1 MDGRAGLAS
10 WARAPVLRG
19 GMWMYGRLGRE
30 ATAMGETV
38 QHGQRSFLGVFDRL
52 LKAMQMDYARCER
65 FEASGYADFAGQ
77 LYTLN
82 SNMFQNRAFCDR
94 MLTQMILHYLTWYQ
108 DPGLQLVVGPGA
120 AWRVTSDFSTQRYGD
135 SLYVTQ
141 AAPCAAVRKGEQIV
155 GVNGKS
161 LAEVRPEVERTLWT
175 TVEPADPEREDWSI
189 VLAFA
194 KNLQV
199 RGADGSERT
208 VKVDVSAGDAEWA
221 KPMRRTKGEGGARPA
236 VGGAG
241 GAATDVA
248 THGEDAG
255 RAELAEAADGVAA
268 GNAELGS
275 VATTDAGVASGVAGE
290 VDLAIAMGAGVDA
303 ADEAADGVASS
314 GSGQPCCELGHV
326 GDVVVLTLRN
336 PGDPAFGEVL
346 GGLLSEV
353 CVAKRLVIDVRG
365 CRGGTQEDIFPLVP
379 FVLAPGTMATPEQL
393 FGRPGIA
400 MNYSRHNVDDKL
412 KELEVLRVQA
422 QQGASAP
429 EDLAELDDLAA
440 DLWAKRGQK
449 GVREMEGA
457 EAFCPDVQ
465 FSRSADD
472 PAIPARVVVLAD
484 RCTGEAAEWLVRAV
498 KSAGYATVMG
508 RATIGSLDNTCPRAV
523 RLDDDLTLI
532 LPTATYLEALE
543 GDPTLGRGITPDV
556 HIPWTPAQLSHDVE
570 LETACERVAG

>member
-1 MDGRAGLAS
+1 
-10 WARAPVLRG
+10 
-19 GMWMYGRLGRE
+19 
-30 ATAMGETV
+30 MGETV

-120 AWRVTSDFSTQRYGD
+120 AWHVTSYFGTQRYGD
-135 SLYVTQ
+135 ALYVTR
-141 AAPCAAVRKGEQIV
+141 AAPTAAVRAGEQIV

-199 RGADGSERT
+199 RGIDGSERT
-208 VKVDVSAGDAEWA
+208 VKVDASAGDAEWA
-221 KPMRRTKGEGGARPA
+221 KPVRCTKGEGDTGPA
-236 VGGAG
+236 M
-241 GAATDVA
+241 TD
-248 THGEDAG
+248 GEA
-255 RAELAEAADGVAA
+255 
-268 GNAELGS
+268 
-275 VATTDAGVASGVAGE
+275 ASGVATNPP
-290 VDLAIAMGAGVDA
+290 
-303 ADEAADGVASS
+303 AADGEAASGAALAEVADDVAMDAGADVAFAVTANAEAVSAA
-314 GSGQPCCELGHV
+314 GLPCCELGRV
-326 GDVVVLTLRN
+326 GDVVVLTLRS
-336 PGDPAFGEVL
+336 PGDPAFGEAL
-346 GGLLSEV
+346 SDLLSEV
-353 CVAKRLVIDVRG
+353 CVVKHLVIDVRG
-365 CRGGTQEDIFPLVP
+365 CRGGMQEDIFPLVP
-379 FVLAPGTMATPEQL
+379 FVMAPGATATPEQL

-412 KELEVLRVQA
+412 KELEVLRAQA
-422 QQGASAP
+422 QESTSAP
-429 EDLAELDDLAA
+429 EDLGELDELAA
-440 DLWAKRGQK
+440 DLQAKRGKK
-449 GVREMEGA
+449 GVREMESA
-457 EAFCPDVQ
+457 EAFYPDVQ
-465 FSRSADD
+465 FSRSADG
-472 PAIPARVVVLAD
+472 PAAPACVVVLAD
-484 RCTGEAAEWLVRAV
+484 RCTGEAAEWLVRAA

-543 GDPTLGRGITPDV
+543 GDATLGRGIAPDV

-570 LETACERVAG
+570 LETACERAAG

>member
-1 MDGRAGLAS
+1 
-10 WARAPVLRG
+10 
-19 GMWMYGRLGRE
+19 
-30 ATAMGETV
+30 MGETV

-120 AWRVTSDFSTQRYGD
+120 AWHVTSDFGTQRYGD
-135 SLYVTQ
+135 ALYVTR
-141 AAPCAAVRKGEQIV
+141 AAPTAAVRVGEQIV

-199 RGADGSERT
+199 RGIDGSERT
-208 VKVDVSAGDAEWA
+208 VKVDASAGDAEWA
-221 KPMRRTKGEGGARPA
+221 KPVRCTRGEGGAGPAAASGEAASGAAPNLATVDGESSARPA
-236 VGGAG
+236 LK
-241 GAATDVA
+241 
-248 THGEDAG
+248 GEDGAV
-255 RAELAEAADGVAA
+255 LAEAADDAAMDAGADVAFAATANAEAVSAA
-268 GNAELGS
+268 GL
-275 VATTDAGVASGVAGE
+275 
-290 VDLAIAMGAGVDA
+290 
-303 ADEAADGVASS
+303 
-314 GSGQPCCELGHV
+314 PCCELGRV

-336 PGDPAFGEVL
+336 PGDPAFSEAL
-346 GGLLSEV
+346 NSLLSEA
-353 CVAKRLVIDVRG
+353 CVAKHLVIDVRG
-365 CRGGTQEDIFPLVP
+365 CRGGMQEDISPLVP
-379 FVLAPGTMATPEQL
+379 FVMEPGATATPEQL

-412 KELEVLRVQA
+412 KELEVLRAQA
-422 QQGASAP
+422 QESASAP
-429 EDLAELDDLAA
+429 ENLAELDELAA
-440 DLWAKRGQK
+440 DLQAKRGQK
-449 GVREMEGA
+449 GVHEMESA
-457 EAFCPDVQ
+457 EAFYPDVQ
-465 FSRSADD
+465 FSKSADG
-472 PAIPARVVVLAD
+472 PAAPARVVVLAD
-484 RCTGEAAEWLVRAV
+484 RCTGEAAEWLVRAA

-543 GDPTLGRGITPDV
+543 GDATLGRGIAPDV
-556 HIPWTPAQLSHDVE
+556 HIPWTPAQLSRDVE

>member
-1 MDGRAGLAS
+1 
-10 WARAPVLRG
+10 
-19 GMWMYGRLGRE
+19 
-30 ATAMGETV
+30 MGETV

-120 AWRVTSDFSTQRYGD
+120 AWHVTSYFGTQRYGD
-135 SLYVTQ
+135 ALYVTR
-141 AAPCAAVRKGEQIV
+141 AAPTAAVRAGEQIV

-199 RGADGSERT
+199 RGIDGSERT
-208 VKVDVSAGDAEWA
+208 VKVDASAGDAEWA
-221 KPMRRTKGEGGARPA
+221 KPVRCTKGDGDTGPA
-236 VGGAG
+236 M
-241 GAATDVA
+241 TD
-248 THGEDAG
+248 GEA
-255 RAELAEAADGVAA
+255 
-268 GNAELGS
+268 
-275 VATTDAGVASGVAGE
+275 ASGVATNPP
-290 VDLAIAMGAGVDA
+290 
-303 ADEAADGVASS
+303 AADGEAASGAALAEVADDVAMDAGADVAFAVTANAEAVSAA
-314 GSGQPCCELGHV
+314 GLPCCELGRV
-326 GDVVVLTLRN
+326 GDVVVLTLRS
-336 PGDPAFGEVL
+336 PGDPAFGEAL
-346 GGLLSEV
+346 SDLLSEV
-353 CVAKRLVIDVRG
+353 CVVKHLVIDVRG
-365 CRGGTQEDIFPLVP
+365 CRGGMQEDIFPLVP
-379 FVLAPGTMATPEQL
+379 FVMAPGATATPEQL

-412 KELEVLRVQA
+412 KELEVLRAQA
-422 QQGASAP
+422 QESTSAP
-429 EDLAELDDLAA
+429 EDLGELDELAA
-440 DLWAKRGQK
+440 DLQAKRGKK
-449 GVREMEGA
+449 GVREMESA
-457 EAFCPDVQ
+457 EAFYPDVQ
-465 FSRSADD
+465 FSRSADG
-472 PAIPARVVVLAD
+472 PAAPACVVVLAD
-484 RCTGEAAEWLVRAV
+484 RCTGEAAEWLVRAA

-543 GDPTLGRGITPDV
+543 GDATLGRGIAPDV

-570 LETACERVAG
+570 LETACERAAG

>member
-1 MDGRAGLAS
+1 
-10 WARAPVLRG
+10 
-19 GMWMYGRLGRE
+19 
-30 ATAMGETV
+30 MGETV

-120 AWRVTSDFSTQRYGD
+120 AWHVTSDFGTQRYGD
-135 SLYVTQ
+135 ALYVTR
-141 AAPCAAVRKGEQIV
+141 AAPTAAVRVGEQIV
-155 GVNGKS
+155 GVNGKP

-199 RGADGSERT
+199 RGIDGSERT

-221 KPMRRTKGEGGARPA
+221 KPVRCTKGEGEAGPA
-236 VGGAG
+236 M
-241 GAATDVA
+241 TD
-248 THGEDAG
+248 GEA
-255 RAELAEAADGVAA
+255 
-268 GNAELGS
+268 
-275 VATTDAGVASGVAGE
+275 ASGVATN
-290 VDLAIAMGAGVDA
+290 LP
-303 ADEAADGVASS
+303 AADGEAASGAALAEVADDVAMDAGADVAFAATADDEVTSAA
-314 GSGQPCCELGHV
+314 GRPCCELGRV

-346 GGLLSEV
+346 DGLLSEV

-365 CRGGTQEDIFPLVP
+365 CRGGMQEDVFPLVP
-379 FVLAPGTMATPEQL
+379 FVMEPGASVTPEQL

-412 KELEVLRVQA
+412 KELEVLRAQA
-422 QQGASAP
+422 QESASAP
-429 EDLAELDDLAA
+429 EDLAELDELAA
-440 DLWAKRGQK
+440 DLQAKRGQR
-449 GVREMEGA
+449 GVHEMESA
-457 EAFCPDVQ
+457 EAFYPDVQ
-465 FSRSADD
+465 FSRSADG
-472 PAIPARVVVLAD
+472 PAAPARVVVLVD
-484 RCTGEAAEWLVRAV
+484 RCTGEAAEWLVRAA

-543 GDPTLGRGITPDV
+543 GDATLGRGIAPDV
-556 HIPWTPAQLSHDVE
+556 HIPWTPAQLSRDVE
-570 LETACERVAG
+570 LETACERAAG

>member
-1 MDGRAGLAS
+1 
-10 WARAPVLRG
+10 
-19 GMWMYGRLGRE
+19 
-30 ATAMGETV
+30 MGETV

-120 AWRVTSDFSTQRYGD
+120 AWHVTSDFGTQRYGEV
-135 SLYVTQ
+135 LYVIW
-141 AAPCAAVRKGEQIV
+141 AAPSAAVRVGEQIV

-199 RGADGSERT
+199 KGVDGIERT
-208 VKVDVSAGDAEWA
+208 VKVDASAGDAEWA
-221 KPMRRTKGEGGARPA
+221 KPVRCTKDAGDVEPAAARGE
-236 VGGAG
+236 VAG
-241 GAATDVA
+241 GA
-248 THGEDAG
+248 EP
-255 RAELAEAADGVAA
+255 AEAAD
-268 GNAELGS
+268 
-275 VATTDAGVASGVAGE
+275 DA
-290 VDLAIAMGAGVDA
+290 AMGAAGR
-303 ADEAADGVASS
+303 
-314 GSGQPCCELGHV
+314 PCCELSHV

-336 PGDPAFGEVL
+336 PSDPAFGEVL
-346 GGLLSEV
+346 DGLLSEV
-353 CVAKRLVIDVRG
+353 CIAKHLVIDVRG
-365 CRGGTQEDIFPLVP
+365 CRGGMQEDIFPLVP
-379 FVLAPGTMATPEQL
+379 FVLAPGTTATPEQL
-393 FGRPGIA
+393 FGKPGIA

-412 KELEVLRVQA
+412 NELEMLRTQVRE
-422 QQGASAP
+422 GTPVP
-429 EDLAELDDLAA
+429 EDLAELDELAA
-440 DLWAKRGQK
+440 DLQAKRGQK
-449 GVREMEGA
+449 GVREMESA
-457 EAFCPDVQ
+457 EAFYPDVQ
-465 FSRSADD
+465 FSRSAGG
-472 PAIPARVVVLAD
+472 PAAPVHVVVLAD
-484 RCTGEAAEWLVRAV
+484 RCTGEAAEWLVRAA

-543 GDPTLGRGITPDV
+543 GDATLGCGIAPDV
-556 HIPWTPAQLSHDVE
+556 HIPWTPTQLARDVE
-570 LETACERVAG
+570 LETACERVAR

>member
-1 MDGRAGLAS
+1 
-10 WARAPVLRG
+10 
-19 GMWMYGRLGRE
+19 
-30 ATAMGETV
+30 MGETV

-120 AWRVTSDFSTQRYGD
+120 AWHVTSYFGTQRYGD
-135 SLYVTQ
+135 ALYVTR
-141 AAPCAAVRKGEQIV
+141 AAPTAAVRAGEQIV

-199 RGADGSERT
+199 RGIDGSERT
-208 VKVDVSAGDAEWA
+208 VKVDASAGDAEWA
-221 KPMRRTKGEGGARPA
+221 KPVRCTRGEGGAEPA
-236 VGGAG
+236 
-241 GAATDVA
+241 AASGEAASGVA
-248 THGEDAG
+248 
-255 RAELAEAADGVAA
+255 LAEAADD
-268 GNAELGS
+268 E
-275 VATTDAGVASGVAGE
+275 
-290 VDLAIAMGAGVDA
+290 AMGAEADA
-303 ADEAADGVASS
+303 AFAATVDDETGAALRPAPDTGIASAA
-314 GSGQPCCELGHV
+314 GLPCCELGRV

-346 GGLLSEV
+346 DGLLSEV

-365 CRGGTQEDIFPLVP
+365 CRGGMQEDVFPLVP
-379 FVLAPGTMATPEQL
+379 FVMEPGASVTPEQL

-412 KELEVLRVQA
+412 KELEVLRAQA
-422 QQGASAP
+422 QESASAP
-429 EDLAELDDLAA
+429 EDLAELDELAA
-440 DLWAKRGQK
+440 DLQAKRGQR
-449 GVREMEGA
+449 GVHEMESA
-457 EAFCPDVQ
+457 EAFYPDVQ
-465 FSRSADD
+465 FSRSADG
-472 PAIPARVVVLAD
+472 PAAPARVVVLVD
-484 RCTGEAAEWLVRAV
+484 RCTGEAAEWLVRAA

-508 RATIGSLDNTCPRAV
+508 RATIGSLDNTCPRVV

-543 GDPTLGRGITPDV
+543 GDATLGRGIAPDV
-556 HIPWTPAQLSHDVE
+556 HIPWTPAQLSRDVE
-570 LETACERVAG
+570 LETACERAES

>member
-1 MDGRAGLAS
+1 
-10 WARAPVLRG
+10 
-19 GMWMYGRLGRE
+19 
-30 ATAMGETV
+30 MGETV

-52 LKAMQMDYARCER
+52 LKAMQMDYACCER
-65 FEASGYADFAGQ
+65 FGASGYADFAGQ

-120 AWRVTSDFSTQRYGD
+120 AWHVTSDFGTQRYGD
-135 SLYVTQ
+135 ALYVTQ
-141 AAPCAAVRKGEQIV
+141 AAPTAAVRVGEQIV

-199 RGADGSERT
+199 RGIDGSERT

-221 KPMRRTKGEGGARPA
+221 KPVRCTRGEGAAGPA
-236 VGGAG
+236 
-241 GAATDVA
+241 AAS
-248 THGEDAG
+248 GEDAG
-255 RAELAEAADGVAA
+255 PAASNPATADVEAASAV
-268 GNAELGS
+268 
-275 VATTDAGVASGVAGE
+275 
-290 VDLAIAMGAGVDA
+290 
-303 ADEAADGVASS
+303 
-314 GSGQPCCELGHV
+314 GQPCCELSRV

-336 PGDPAFGEVL
+336 PGDPAFSEGL
-346 GGLLSEV
+346 NSLLSEV
-353 CVAKRLVIDVRG
+353 CVAKYLVIDVRG
-365 CRGGTQEDIFPLVP
+365 CRGGMQEDIFPLVP
-379 FVLAPGTMATPEQL
+379 FVLAPGATVTPEQL

-412 KELEVLRVQA
+412 KELEVLRAQA
-422 QQGASAP
+422 QESTSAP
-429 EDLAELDDLAA
+429 EDLAELDELAA
-440 DLWAKRGQK
+440 DLQAKRGQK
-449 GVREMEGA
+449 GVHEMESA
-457 EAFCPDVQ
+457 EAFYPDVQ

-472 PAIPARVVVLAD
+472 PAALARVVVLAD
-484 RCTGEAAEWLVRAV
+484 RCTGEAAEWLVRAA
-498 KSAGYATVMG
+498 KSAGCATVMG

-543 GDPTLGRGITPDV
+543 GDPTLGRGIAPDV
-556 HIPWTPAQLSHDVE
+556 HIPWTPAQLSRDVE
-570 LETACERVAG
+570 LETACERVAI

>member
-1 MDGRAGLAS
+1 
-10 WARAPVLRG
+10 
-19 GMWMYGRLGRE
+19 
-30 ATAMGETV
+30 MGETV

-94 MLTQMILHYLTWYQ
+94 MLTQIILHYLTWYQ

-120 AWRVTSDFSTQRYGD
+120 AWHVTSDFGTQRYGD
-135 SLYVTQ
+135 ALYVTR
-141 AAPCAAVRKGEQIV
+141 AAPTAAVRVGEQIV
-155 GVNGKS
+155 GVNEKP

-199 RGADGSERT
+199 RGIDGSERT

-221 KPMRRTKGEGGARPA
+221 KPVRCTKGEG
-236 VGGAG
+236 
-241 GAATDVA
+241 
-248 THGEDAG
+248 DAG
-255 RAELAEAADGVAA
+255 PAA
-268 GNAELGS
+268 
-275 VATTDAGVASGVAGE
+275 ASGA
-290 VDLAIAMGAGVDA
+290 
-303 ADEAADGVASS
+303 
-314 GSGQPCCELGHV
+314 GQPCCELSRV

-336 PGDPAFGEVL
+336 PSDPAFGEAL
-346 GGLLSEV
+346 DGLFSEV

-365 CRGGTQEDIFPLVP
+365 CRGGMQEDIFPLVP
-379 FVLAPGTMATPEQL
+379 FVLAPGATATPEQL

-412 KELEVLRVQA
+412 KELEVLRAQA
-422 QQGASAP
+422 QESTSAP
-429 EDLAELDDLAA
+429 EDLAELDEFAA
-440 DLWAKRGQK
+440 DLQAKRGQK
-449 GVREMEGA
+449 GVHEMESA
-457 EAFCPDVQ
+457 EAFYPDVQ
-465 FSRSADD
+465 FSRSADN
-472 PAIPARVVVLAD
+472 PAAPAHVVVLAD
-484 RCTGEAAEWLVRAV
+484 RCTGEAAEWLVRAA

-543 GDPTLGRGITPDV
+543 GDATLGRGIAPDV

-570 LETACERVAG
+570 LETACERAEN

>member
-1 MDGRAGLAS
+1 
-10 WARAPVLRG
+10 
-19 GMWMYGRLGRE
+19 
-30 ATAMGETV
+30 MGETV

-120 AWRVTSDFSTQRYGD
+120 AWHVTSDFGTQRYGD
-135 SLYVTQ
+135 VLYVIW
-141 AAPCAAVRKGEQIV
+141 AAPSAAVRVGEQIV

-199 RGADGSERT
+199 RGVDGIERT
-208 VKVDVSAGDAEWA
+208 VKVDASAGDAEWA
-221 KPMRRTKGEGGARPA
+221 KPVRFTKDAGDLEPAAASGE
-236 VGGAG
+236 VAG
-241 GAATDVA
+241 GA
-248 THGEDAG
+248 EP
-255 RAELAEAADGVAA
+255 AEAAD
-268 GNAELGS
+268 
-275 VATTDAGVASGVAGE
+275 DA
-290 VDLAIAMGAGVDA
+290 AMGAAGR
-303 ADEAADGVASS
+303 
-314 GSGQPCCELGHV
+314 PCCELSHV

-336 PGDPAFGEVL
+336 PSDPAFGEVL
-346 GGLLSEV
+346 DGLLSEV
-353 CVAKRLVIDVRG
+353 CIAKHLVIDVRG
-365 CRGGTQEDIFPLVP
+365 CRGGMQEDIFPLVP
-379 FVLAPGTMATPEQL
+379 FVLAPGTAATPEQL
-393 FGRPGIA
+393 FGKPGIA
-400 MNYSRHNVDDKL
+400 MNYSRHNVDDKIN
-412 KELEVLRVQA
+412 ELEMLRTQA
-422 QQGASAP
+422 REGTSVP
-429 EDLAELDDLAA
+429 EDLAELDELAA
-440 DLWAKRGQK
+440 DLQAKRGQK
-449 GVREMEGA
+449 GVREMESA
-457 EAFCPDVQ
+457 EAFYPDVQ
-465 FSRSADD
+465 FSRSAGG
-472 PAIPARVVVLAD
+472 PAAPVHVVVLAD
-484 RCTGEAAEWLVRAV
+484 RCTGEAAEWLVRAA
-498 KSAGYATVMG
+498 KSAGYVTVMG

-543 GDPTLGRGITPDV
+543 GDATLGRGIAPDV

-570 LETACERVAG
+570 LETACEAVVG

>member
-10 WARAPVLRG
+10 WARTPVLRG

-120 AWRVTSDFSTQRYGD
+120 AWHVTSDFGTQRYGD
-135 SLYVTQ
+135 ALYVTQ
-141 AAPCAAVRKGEQIV
+141 AAPSAAVRVGEQIV

-189 VLAFA
+189 VLTFA

-199 RGADGSERT
+199 RGVDGTERT
-208 VKVDVSAGDAEWA
+208 VKVDASAGDAEWA
-221 KPMRRTKGEGGARPA
+221 KPVRCTKGEGDVEP
-236 VGGAG
+236 
-241 GAATDVA
+241 AATS
-248 THGEDAG
+248 GEDAG
-255 RAELAEAADGVAA
+255 GAELAEAADDEAVGVEADAAFAATADDEIGAALGSTVDGEAA
-268 GNAELGS
+268 G
-275 VATTDAGVASGVAGE
+275 
-290 VDLAIAMGAGVDA
+290 A
-303 ADEAADGVASS
+303 AD
-314 GSGQPCCELGHV
+314 QPCCKLSHT
-326 GDVVVLTLRN
+326 GDVAVLALRN
-336 PGDPAFGEVL
+336 PGDPAFSEVL
-346 GGLLSEV
+346 DGLLSEV
-353 CVAKRLVIDVRG
+353 CAAKRLVIDVRG

-379 FVLAPGTMATPEQL
+379 FALAPGATATPERL
-393 FGRPGIA
+393 FGKPGIA

-412 KELEVLRVQA
+412 KELEVLRAQA
-422 QQGASAP
+422 QQDASAP
-429 EDLAELDDLAA
+429 EGLAELDELAA
-440 DLWAKRGQK
+440 DLQAKRGQK
-449 GVREMEGA
+449 GVHEMESA
-457 EAFCPDVQ
+457 EAFYPDVQ
-465 FSRSADD
+465 FSRSAAGSAA
-472 PAIPARVVVLAD
+472 PAHVVVLAN
-484 RCTGEAAEWLVRAV
+484 RCTGEAAEWLVRAA

-543 GDPTLGRGITPDV
+543 GDATLGRGITPDV

>member
-1 MDGRAGLAS
+1 
-10 WARAPVLRG
+10 
-19 GMWMYGRLGRE
+19 
-30 ATAMGETV
+30 MGETV

-120 AWRVTSDFSTQRYGD
+120 AWHVTGDFGTQRYGD
-135 SLYVTQ
+135 VLYVIW
-141 AAPCAAVRKGEQIV
+141 AAPSAAVRVGEQIV
-155 GVNGKS
+155 GVNGKP

-199 RGADGSERT
+199 RGIDGSERT

-221 KPMRRTKGEGGARPA
+221 KPVRCTKGEGDTGPA
-236 VGGAG
+236 M
-241 GAATDVA
+241 TD
-248 THGEDAG
+248 GEA
-255 RAELAEAADGVAA
+255 
-268 GNAELGS
+268 
-275 VATTDAGVASGVAGE
+275 ASGVATNPP
-290 VDLAIAMGAGVDA
+290 
-303 ADEAADGVASS
+303 AADGEAASGAALAEVADDVAMDAGADVAFAVTANAEAVSAA
-314 GSGQPCCELGHV
+314 GLPCCELGRV
-326 GDVVVLTLRN
+326 GDVVVLTLRS
-336 PGDPAFGEVL
+336 PGDPAFGEAL
-346 GGLLSEV
+346 DGLFSEV
-353 CVAKRLVIDVRG
+353 CVVKHLVIDVRG
-365 CRGGTQEDIFPLVP
+365 CRGGMQEDIFPLVP
-379 FVLAPGTMATPEQL
+379 FVMAPGATATPEQL

-412 KELEVLRVQA
+412 KELEVLRAQA
-422 QQGASAP
+422 QESTSAP
-429 EDLAELDDLAA
+429 EDLGELDELAA
-440 DLWAKRGQK
+440 DLQAKRGKK
-449 GVREMEGA
+449 GVREMESA
-457 EAFCPDVQ
+457 EAFYPDVQ
-465 FSRSADD
+465 FSRSADG
-472 PAIPARVVVLAD
+472 PAASARVVVLAD
-484 RCTGEAAEWLVRAV
+484 RCTGEAAEWLVRAA

-532 LPTATYLEALE
+532 LPKATYLEALD
-543 GDPTLGRGITPDV
+543 GDATLGRGIAPDV
-556 HIPWTPAQLSHDVE
+556 HIPWTPAQLSRDVE
-570 LETACERVAG
+570 LETACEQAVS

>member
-1 MDGRAGLAS
+1 
-10 WARAPVLRG
+10 
-19 GMWMYGRLGRE
+19 
-30 ATAMGETV
+30 MGETV

-120 AWRVTSDFSTQRYGD
+120 AWHVTSYFGTQRYGD
-135 SLYVTQ
+135 ALYVTR
-141 AAPCAAVRKGEQIV
+141 AAPTAAVRAGEQIV

-199 RGADGSERT
+199 RGIDGSERT
-208 VKVDVSAGDAEWA
+208 VKVDASAGDAEWA
-221 KPMRRTKGEGGARPA
+221 KPVRCTKGEGGAGPA
-236 VGGAG
+236 
-241 GAATDVA
+241 AAS
-248 THGEDAG
+248 GEDADG
-255 RAELAEAADGVAA
+255 AMSNPATVDGENSARPALKGEDGAMLATAGVAGGETSAMAADGWV
-268 GNAELGS
+268 
-275 VATTDAGVASGVAGE
+275 
-290 VDLAIAMGAGVDA
+290 
-303 ADEAADGVASS
+303 ADGVKLTVATESEVSAMPAMNAGTDRTPAPDTGIASAA
-314 GSGQPCCELGHV
+314 GRPCCELGRV

-346 GGLLSEV
+346 DGLLSEV

-365 CRGGTQEDIFPLVP
+365 CRGGMQEDVFPLVP
-379 FVLAPGTMATPEQL
+379 FVMEPGASVTPEQL

-400 MNYSRHNVDDKL
+400 MNYSRHNVDDTL
-412 KELEVLRVQA
+412 KELEVLRAQA
-422 QQGASAP
+422 QESASAP
-429 EDLAELDDLAA
+429 EDLAELDELAA
-440 DLWAKRGQK
+440 DLQAKRGQR
-449 GVREMEGA
+449 GVHEMESA
-457 EAFCPDVQ
+457 EAFYPDVQ
-465 FSRSADD
+465 FSRSADG
-472 PAIPARVVVLAD
+472 PAAPARVVVLVD
-484 RCTGEAAEWLVRAV
+484 RCTGEAAEWLVRAA

-543 GDPTLGRGITPDV
+543 GDATLGRGIAPDV
-556 HIPWTPAQLSHDVE
+556 HIPWTPAQLSRDVE
-570 LETACERVAG
+570 LETACERAAG

>member
-1 MDGRAGLAS
+1 
-10 WARAPVLRG
+10 
-19 GMWMYGRLGRE
+19 
-30 ATAMGETV
+30 MGETV

-120 AWRVTSDFSTQRYGD
+120 AWHVTSDFGTQRYD
-135 SLYVTQ
+135 DVLYVIW
-141 AAPCAAVRKGEQIV
+141 AAPSAAVRVGEQIV

-199 RGADGSERT
+199 RGVDGIERT

-221 KPMRRTKGEGGARPA
+221 KPVCCTNDAGDVEPAAASGE
-236 VGGAG
+236 VAG
-241 GAATDVA
+241 GA
-248 THGEDAG
+248 EP
-255 RAELAEAADGVAA
+255 AEAAD
-268 GNAELGS
+268 
-275 VATTDAGVASGVAGE
+275 DA
-290 VDLAIAMGAGVDA
+290 AMGAAGW
-303 ADEAADGVASS
+303 
-314 GSGQPCCELGHV
+314 PCCELSHV

-336 PGDPAFGEVL
+336 PSDPAFGEVL
-346 GGLLSEV
+346 DGLLSEV
-353 CVAKRLVIDVRG
+353 CIAKHLVIDVRG
-365 CRGGTQEDIFPLVP
+365 CRGGMQEDIFPLVP
-379 FVLAPGTMATPEQL
+379 FVLVPGTTATPEQL
-393 FGRPGIA
+393 FGKPGIA

-412 KELEVLRVQA
+412 KELEMLRTQA
-422 QQGASAP
+422 RESTSVP
-429 EDLAELDDLAA
+429 EDLAELDELAA
-440 DLWAKRGQK
+440 DLQAKRGQK
-449 GVREMEGA
+449 GVREMESA
-457 EAFCPDVQ
+457 EAFYPDVQ
-465 FSRSADD
+465 FSRSAGS
-472 PAIPARVVVLAD
+472 PAAPVHVVVLAD
-484 RCTGEAAEWLVRAV
+484 RCTGEAAEWLVRAA

-543 GDPTLGRGITPDV
+543 GDATLGRGIAPDV
-556 HIPWTPAQLSHDVE
+556 HIPWTPAQLARDAE
-570 LETACERVAG
+570 LETACEAVVG

>member
-1 MDGRAGLAS
+1 
-10 WARAPVLRG
+10 
-19 GMWMYGRLGRE
+19 
-30 ATAMGETV
+30 MGETV

-120 AWRVTSDFSTQRYGD
+120 AWHVTSNFGTQRYGD
-135 SLYVTQ
+135 ALYVTR
-141 AAPCAAVRKGEQIV
+141 AAPTAAVRVGEQIV

-199 RGADGSERT
+199 RGIDGSERT
-208 VKVDVSAGDAEWA
+208 VKVDASAGDAEWA
-221 KPMRRTKGEGGARPA
+221 KPVRCTRGEGDAEPA
-236 VGGAG
+236 MTDGEAAS
-241 GAATDVA
+241 GAA
-248 THGEDAG
+248 
-255 RAELAEAADGVAA
+255 LAEAADDVAM
-268 GNAELGS
+268 
-275 VATTDAGVASGVAGE
+275 DAGADVAFAATADVLGGE
-290 VDLAIAMGAGVDA
+290 TSAM
-303 ADEAADGVASS
+303 AADGWVADGVKLAVATESEVS
-314 GSGQPCCELGHV
+314 AMPATNAGTDRTPAPDTGIASAAGLPCCELGRV

-336 PGDPAFGEVL
+336 PGDPAFSEVL
-346 GGLLSEV
+346 NGLLSEIR
-353 CVAKRLVIDVRG
+353 VAKRLVIDVRG
-365 CRGGTQEDIFPLVP
+365 CRGGMQEDVFPLVP
-379 FVLAPGTMATPEQL
+379 FVMEPGAAATPEQL

-412 KELEVLRVQA
+412 RELEVLRAQA
-422 QQGASAP
+422 QESASAP
-429 EDLAELDDLAA
+429 EDLAELDELAA
-440 DLWAKRGQK
+440 DLQAKRGQK
-449 GVREMEGA
+449 GVHEMESA
-457 EAFCPDVQ
+457 EAFYPDVQ
-465 FSRSADD
+465 FSKSADG
-472 PAIPARVVVLAD
+472 PAAPARVVVLAD
-484 RCTGEAAEWLVRAV
+484 RCTGEAAEWLVRAA

-543 GDPTLGRGITPDV
+543 GDATLGRGIAPDV
-556 HIPWTPAQLSHDVE
+556 HIPWTPAQLSRDVE
-570 LETACERVAG
+570 LETACERAES

>member
-1 MDGRAGLAS
+1 
-10 WARAPVLRG
+10 
-19 GMWMYGRLGRE
+19 
-30 ATAMGETV
+30 MGETV

-120 AWRVTSDFSTQRYGD
+120 AWHVTSDFGTQRYGD
-135 SLYVTQ
+135 ALYVTR
-141 AAPCAAVRKGEQIV
+141 AAPTAAVRVGEQIV

-199 RGADGSERT
+199 RGIDGSERT
-208 VKVDVSAGDAEWA
+208 VKVDAIAGDAEWA
-221 KPMRRTKGEGGARPA
+221 KPVRCMGGEGGVGPA
-236 VGGAG
+236 AASGEDAG
-241 GAATDVA
+241 GAASNSPTVNGESSA
-248 THGEDAG
+248 RPALKGEDGA
-255 RAELAEAADGVAA
+255 ALAEAAD
-268 GNAELGS
+268 
-275 VATTDAGVASGVAGE
+275 DAV
-290 VDLAIAMGAGVDA
+290 MGAGADVAFA
-303 ADEAADGVASS
+303 ATAGVVGGETSAMVADGWVADGVKPAADAEAASAA
-314 GSGQPCCELGHV
+314 GQPCCELSRV

-336 PGDPAFGEVL
+336 SGDPAFGEAL
-346 GGLLSEV
+346 NGLLSEIR
-353 CVAKRLVIDVRG
+353 VAKYLVIDVRG
-365 CRGGTQEDIFPLVP
+365 CRGGMQEDIFPLVP
-379 FVLAPGTMATPEQL
+379 FVLAPGATATPEQL

-412 KELEVLRVQA
+412 KELEVLRAQA
-422 QQGASAP
+422 QESVSAP
-429 EDLAELDDLAA
+429 EDLAELDELAA
-440 DLWAKRGQK
+440 DLQAKRGQK
-449 GVREMEGA
+449 GVHEMESA
-457 EAFCPDVQ
+457 EAFYPDVQ
-465 FSRSADD
+465 FSRSADG
-472 PAIPARVVVLAD
+472 PAASARVVVLAD
-484 RCTGEAAEWLVRAV
+484 RCTGEAAEWLVRAA
-498 KSAGYATVMG
+498 KSAGYASVMG

-543 GDPTLGRGITPDV
+543 GDATLGRGIAPDV
-556 HIPWTPAQLSHDVE
+556 HIPWTPAQLSRDVE
-570 LETACERVAG
+570 LETACERAES

>member
-1 MDGRAGLAS
+1 MRCALPAHVLRAGARVERGVGLHCTLIWTGVRDEAT
-10 WARAPVLRG
+10 WARAPVLRN
-19 GMWMYGRLGRE
+19 GMWTYGRLGRE

-120 AWRVTSDFSTQRYGD
+120 AWHVTSDFGTQRYGD
-135 SLYVTQ
+135 ALFVTR
-141 AAPCAAVRKGEQIV
+141 AAPTAAVRIGEQIV

-175 TVEPADPEREDWSI
+175 TVEPVDPEREDWSI

-199 RGADGSERT
+199 RGIDGSERT

-221 KPMRRTKGEGGARPA
+221 KPVRCTKGEGDAEPA
-236 VGGAG
+236 
-241 GAATDVA
+241 AAS
-248 THGEDAG
+248 GEDAG
-255 RAELAEAADGVAA
+255 GAELAEAADDAAMGARADVAFA
-268 GNAELGS
+268 
-275 VATTDAGVASGVAGE
+275 ATADGETGTALRPATDAGIASAAGR
-290 VDLAIAMGAGVDA
+290 
-303 ADEAADGVASS
+303 
-314 GSGQPCCELGHV
+314 PCCELSHV
-326 GDVVVLTLRN
+326 GDVAVLTLRT
-336 PGDPAFGEVL
+336 PGDPAFSEAL
-346 GGLLSEV
+346 NSLLSEV

-365 CRGGTQEDIFPLVP
+365 CRGGMQEDISPLVP
-379 FVLAPGTMATPEQL
+379 FVLAPGATATPEQL

-412 KELEVLRVQA
+412 KELEVLRTQA
-422 QQGASAP
+422 QESTSAL
-429 EDLAELDDLAA
+429 EDLAELDELAA
-440 DLWAKRGQK
+440 DLQAKRGQK
-449 GVREMEGA
+449 GVHEMESA
-457 EAFCPDVQ
+457 EAFYPDVQ
-465 FSRSADD
+465 FSRSADNL
-472 PAIPARVVVLAD
+472 AAPARVVVLAD
-484 RCTGEAAEWLVRAV
+484 RCTGEAAEWLVRAA
-498 KSAGYATVMG
+498 KSAGCATVMG

-543 GDPTLGRGITPDV
+543 GDPTLGRGIAPDV
-556 HIPWTPAQLSHDVE
+556 HIPWTPAQLSRDVE
-570 LETACERVAG
+570 LETACERVAI

>member
-10 WARAPVLRG
+10 WARAPVLRN

-120 AWRVTSDFSTQRYGD
+120 AWHVTSDFSTQRYGD
-135 SLYVTQ
+135 ALYVTR
-141 AAPCAAVRKGEQIV
+141 AAPTAAVRVGEQIV

-199 RGADGSERT
+199 RGIDGSERT

-221 KPMRRTKGEGGARPA
+221 KPVRCAKGEGGAGPAAAILATADGESGARPA
-236 VGGAG
+236 LKGEDGAVLAMAGVVGGETSAM
-241 GAATDVA
+241 
-248 THGEDAG
+248 
-255 RAELAEAADGVAA
+255 AADGWVA
-268 GNAELGS
+268 
-275 VATTDAGVASGVAGE
+275 DGVKP
-290 VDLAIAMGAGVDA
+290 A
-303 ADEAADGVASS
+303 ADDEAATAAGR
-314 GSGQPCCELGHV
+314 PCCELGRV

-336 PGDPAFGEVL
+336 PGDPAFGEAL
-346 GGLLSEV
+346 SDLLSEV
-353 CVAKRLVIDVRG
+353 CVAKHLVIDVRG
-365 CRGGTQEDIFPLVP
+365 CRGGMQENIFPLVP
-379 FVLAPGTMATPEQL
+379 FVLAPGATATPEQL

-412 KELEVLRVQA
+412 KELEVLRAQA
-422 QQGASAP
+422 QESTSAP
-429 EDLAELDDLAA
+429 EDLAELDELAA
-440 DLWAKRGQK
+440 DLQAKRGQK
-449 GVREMEGA
+449 GVREMESA
-457 EAFCPDVQ
+457 EAFYPDVQ
-465 FSRSADD
+465 FSRNVGDLAV
-472 PAIPARVVVLAD
+472 PAHVVVLAD
-484 RCTGEAAEWLVRAV
+484 RCTGEAAEWLVRAA

-543 GDPTLGRGITPDV
+543 GDATLGRGIAPDV
-556 HIPWTPAQLSHDVE
+556 HIPWTPTQLSHDVE
-570 LETACERVAG
+570 LETACERAVN

>member
-1 MDGRAGLAS
+1 
-10 WARAPVLRG
+10 
-19 GMWMYGRLGRE
+19 
-30 ATAMGETV
+30 MGETV

-108 DPGLQLVVGPGA
+108 DPDLQLVVGPGA
-120 AWRVTSDFSTQRYGD
+120 AWHVISDFGTQRYGD
-135 SLYVTQ
+135 VLYVIW
-141 AAPCAAVRKGEQIV
+141 AAPSAAVRVGEQIV

-199 RGADGSERT
+199 RGVDGIERT
-208 VKVDVSAGDAEWA
+208 VKVDASAGDAEWA
-221 KPMRRTKGEGGARPA
+221 KPVRCTKDAGDVEPAAASGE
-236 VGGAG
+236 VAG
-241 GAATDVA
+241 GA
-248 THGEDAG
+248 EP
-255 RAELAEAADGVAA
+255 AEAAD
-268 GNAELGS
+268 
-275 VATTDAGVASGVAGE
+275 DA
-290 VDLAIAMGAGVDA
+290 AMGAAGR
-303 ADEAADGVASS
+303 
-314 GSGQPCCELGHV
+314 PCCELSHV

-336 PGDPAFGEVL
+336 PSDPVFGEVL
-346 GGLLSEV
+346 DGLLSEV
-353 CVAKRLVIDVRG
+353 YIAKHLVIDVRG
-365 CRGGTQEDIFPLVP
+365 CRGGMQEDIFPLVP
-379 FVLAPGTMATPEQL
+379 FVLAPGTTATPEQL
-393 FGRPGIA
+393 FGKPGIA

-412 KELEVLRVQA
+412 KELGMLRAQA
-422 QQGASAP
+422 REGTSVP
-429 EDLAELDDLAA
+429 EDLAELDELAA
-440 DLWAKRGQK
+440 DLQAKRGQK
-449 GVREMEGA
+449 GVREMESA
-457 EAFCPDVQ
+457 EAFYPDVQ
-465 FSRSADD
+465 FSRSAGG
-472 PAIPARVVVLAD
+472 PAAPVHVVVLAD
-484 RCTGEAAEWLVRAV
+484 RCTGEAAEWLVRAA
-498 KSAGYATVMG
+498 KSAGCATVMG

-543 GDPTLGRGITPDV
+543 GDATLGRGIAPDV

-570 LETACERVAG
+570 LEAACEAVVG

>member
-1 MDGRAGLAS
+1 
-10 WARAPVLRG
+10 
-19 GMWMYGRLGRE
+19 
-30 ATAMGETV
+30 MGETV

-120 AWRVTSDFSTQRYGD
+120 AWHVTSDFGTQRYGD
-135 SLYVTQ
+135 ALYVTQ
-141 AAPCAAVRKGEQIV
+141 AAPTATVRVGEQIV

-199 RGADGSERT
+199 KGIDGSERT

-221 KPMRRTKGEGGARPA
+221 KPVRCAKGEGDVEPAAASGEVAGGAELAPVTA
-236 VGGAG
+236 DVEIASGAAGGAG
-241 GAATDVA
+241 P
-248 THGEDAG
+248 
-255 RAELAEAADGVAA
+255 
-268 GNAELGS
+268 
-275 VATTDAGVASGVAGE
+275 
-290 VDLAIAMGAGVDA
+290 AIAMGAGPDA
-303 ADEAADGVASS
+303 TFAVTADAETAS
-314 GSGQPCCELGHV
+314 GTGRPCCELSHV

-336 PGDPAFGEVL
+336 PSDPAFGEVL
-346 GGLLSEV
+346 DGLLSEV
-353 CVAKRLVIDVRG
+353 CIAKHLVIDVRG
-365 CRGGTQEDIFPLVP
+365 CRGGMQEDIFPLVP
-379 FVLAPGTMATPEQL
+379 FVLAPGTTATPEQL
-393 FGRPGIA
+393 FGKPGIS

-412 KELEVLRVQA
+412 NELEMLRTQA
-422 QQGASAP
+422 REGTSVP
-429 EDLAELDDLAA
+429 EDLAELDELAA
-440 DLWAKRGQK
+440 DLQAKRGQK
-449 GVREMEGA
+449 GVREMESV
-457 EAFCPDVQ
+457 EAFYPDVQ
-465 FSRSADD
+465 FSRSAGG
-472 PAIPARVVVLAD
+472 PAAPVHVVVLAD
-484 RCTGEAAEWLVRAV
+484 RCTGEAAEWLVRAA

-543 GDPTLGRGITPDV
+543 GDATLGRGIAPDV
-556 HIPWTPAQLSHDVE
+556 HIPWTPAQLVRDAE
-570 LETACERVAG
+570 LETVCEWVAG

>member
-1 MDGRAGLAS
+1 
-10 WARAPVLRG
+10 
-19 GMWMYGRLGRE
+19 
-30 ATAMGETV
+30 MGETV

-120 AWRVTSDFSTQRYGD
+120 AWHVTSDFGTQRYGD
-135 SLYVTQ
+135 ALYVTQ
-141 AAPCAAVRKGEQIV
+141 AAPTAAVRVGEQIV

-199 RGADGSERT
+199 RGIDGSERT

-221 KPMRRTKGEGGARPA
+221 KPVRCTRGEGDAEPA
-236 VGGAG
+236 AASGEAAS
-241 GAATDVA
+241 GAA
-248 THGEDAG
+248 
-255 RAELAEAADGVAA
+255 LAEAAD
-268 GNAELGS
+268 
-275 VATTDAGVASGVAGE
+275 DADGE
-290 VDLAIAMGAGVDA
+290 TSAM
-303 ADEAADGVASS
+303 AADGWVTDGVKLAVATESEVS
-314 GSGQPCCELGHV
+314 AMPATNAGTDRTPAPDTGIASAAGLPCCELGRV

-336 PGDPAFGEVL
+336 PGDPAFGEAL
-346 GGLLSEV
+346 SDLLSEI
-353 CVAKRLVIDVRG
+353 CVAKHLVIDVRG
-365 CRGGTQEDIFPLVP
+365 CRGGMQEDIFPLVP
-379 FVLAPGTMATPEQL
+379 FVLAPSATATPEQL

-412 KELEVLRVQA
+412 KELEVLRAQA
-422 QQGASAP
+422 RESMSTP
-429 EDLAELDDLAA
+429 EDLAELDELAA
-440 DLWAKRGQK
+440 DLQVKRGQK
-449 GVREMEGA
+449 GVREMESA
-457 EAFCPDVQ
+457 EAFYPDVQ
-465 FSRSADD
+465 FSRSADG
-472 PAIPARVVVLAD
+472 PAAPARVVVLAD
-484 RCTGEAAEWLVRAV
+484 RCTGEAAEWLVRAA

-543 GDPTLGRGITPDV
+543 GDATLGRGIAPDV
-556 HIPWTPAQLSHDVE
+556 HIPWTPAQLSRDVE
-570 LETACERVAG
+570 LETACERVAI

>member
-1 MDGRAGLAS
+1 
-10 WARAPVLRG
+10 
-19 GMWMYGRLGRE
+19 
-30 ATAMGETV
+30 MGETV

-120 AWRVTSDFSTQRYGD
+120 AWHVTSDFGTQRYGD
-135 SLYVTQ
+135 ALYVTR
-141 AAPCAAVRKGEQIV
+141 AAPTAAVRAGEQIV

-199 RGADGSERT
+199 RGIDGSERT

-221 KPMRRTKGEGGARPA
+221 KPVRCTKGEGDADPA
-236 VGGAG
+236 
-241 GAATDVA
+241 AADGEAASGVA
-248 THGEDAG
+248 
-255 RAELAEAADGVAA
+255 LAEAADDVAMDAGADVAFAATADDKTGAALRPPATAAEAASAA
-268 GNAELGS
+268 GL
-275 VATTDAGVASGVAGE
+275 
-290 VDLAIAMGAGVDA
+290 
-303 ADEAADGVASS
+303 
-314 GSGQPCCELGHV
+314 PCCELGRV

-336 PGDPAFGEVL
+336 PGDPAFSEAL
-346 GGLLSEV
+346 NSLLSEV
-353 CVAKRLVIDVRG
+353 CVAKHLVIDVRG
-365 CRGGTQEDIFPLVP
+365 CRGGMQEDVFPLVP
-379 FVLAPGTMATPEQL
+379 FVLEPGATATPEQL

-412 KELEVLRVQA
+412 KELEVLRAQA
-422 QQGASAP
+422 QESTSAP
-429 EDLAELDDLAA
+429 EDLAELDELAA
-440 DLWAKRGQK
+440 DLQAKRGQR
-449 GVREMEGA
+449 GVREMESA
-457 EAFCPDVQ
+457 EAFYPDVQ
-465 FSRSADD
+465 FSRNADG
-472 PAIPARVVVLAD
+472 PAASARVVVLAD
-484 RCTGEAAEWLVRAV
+484 RCTGEAAEWLARAA

-543 GDPTLGRGITPDV
+543 GDVTLGRGIAPDV
-556 HIPWTPAQLSHDVE
+556 HIPWTPAQLSRDVE
-570 LETACERVAG
+570 LETACERAAG

>member
-1 MDGRAGLAS
+1 
-10 WARAPVLRG
+10 
-19 GMWMYGRLGRE
+19 
-30 ATAMGETV
+30 MGETV

-120 AWRVTSDFSTQRYGD
+120 AWHVTSDFGTQRYGD
-135 SLYVTQ
+135 ALYVTR
-141 AAPCAAVRKGEQIV
+141 AAPTAAVRVGEQIV
-155 GVNGKS
+155 GVNGKP

-199 RGADGSERT
+199 RGIDGSERT
-208 VKVDVSAGDAEWA
+208 VKVDAIAGDAEWA
-221 KPMRRTKGEGGARPA
+221 KPVRCTKGEGDAGPAAASGEDADGAMSNPATVDGENSARPA
-236 VGGAG
+236 LKGEDGAMLATAGVAG
-241 GAATDVA
+241 GETSAM
-248 THGEDAG
+248 
-255 RAELAEAADGVAA
+255 AADGW
-268 GNAELGS
+268 
-275 VATTDAGVASGVAGE
+275 VAT
-290 VDLAIAMGAGVDA
+290 A
-303 ADEAADGVASS
+303 A
-314 GSGQPCCELGHV
+314 GQPCCELSHV
-326 GDVVVLTLRN
+326 GDVAVLTLRN
-336 PGDPAFGEVL
+336 PGDPAFNKAL
-346 GGLLSEV
+346 NSLLSEV
-353 CVAKRLVIDVRG
+353 CVVKRLVIDVRG
-365 CRGGTQEDIFPLVP
+365 CRGGMQEDVFPLVP
-379 FVLAPGTMATPEQL
+379 FVMEPGATATPEQL

-412 KELEVLRVQA
+412 KELEVLRAQA
-422 QQGASAP
+422 QESRSAP
-429 EDLAELDDLAA
+429 EDLAELDEFAA
-440 DLWAKRGQK
+440 DLQAKRGQK
-449 GVREMEGA
+449 GVREMESA
-457 EAFCPDVQ
+457 EAFYPDVQ
-465 FSRSADD
+465 FSRSADGL
-472 PAIPARVVVLAD
+472 AASARVVVLAD
-484 RCTGEAAEWLVRAV
+484 RCTGEAAEWLVRAA

-543 GDPTLGRGITPDV
+543 GDATLGRGIAPDV
-556 HIPWTPAQLSHDVE
+556 HIPWTPAQLSRDVE
-570 LETACERVAG
+570 LETACERAES